1 VRPSADSVLFD
12 LDGTLWDTGET
23 CAVAWNDVLRRHGIP
38 YRRIV
43 ADDVRRV
50 TGRPHEA
57 AIRDAFPGLSDDQLA
72 ALTVA
77 TAEED
82 NRLIAEQGGV
92 LYPGVERGLRALA
105 DRYRLFIVSN
115 CQTGYVETFL
125 AWSGLEPLFTD
136 FECWGNTRQSKGA
149 NLRRVVDRNGLRAP
163 TFVGDTPGDQSAAL
177 ECGVPFLFVDYG
189 FGACPDVALRFS
201 SFAQLTDWL
210 LT

>member
-1 VRPSADSVLFD
+1 MRPSADSVLFD

-92 LYPGVERGLRALA
+92 LYPGVERGPRALA
-105 DRYRLFIVSN
+105 DRKARTSGVSS
-115 CQTGYVETFL
+115 TATVS
-125 AWSGLEPLFTD
+125 ARRRSSA
-136 FECWGNTRQSKGA
+136 TRPA
-149 NLRRVVDRNGLRAP
+149 IRARRWNAACRSCSWTTASARAP
-163 TFVGDTPGDQSAAL
+163 T
-177 ECGVPFLFVDYG
+177 
-189 FGACPDVALRFS
+189 LRCASRRSLS
-201 SFAQLTDWL
+201 SPTGC
-210 LT
+210 